1 MNALQVLAACKEQSL
16 SLSSY
21 ALLRESAQSG
31 TPEKE
36 ILSRF
41 DQMLAVMKASAEKA
55 LEAPV
60 RSVSGLTGGDA
71 YLYEQR
77 RKSGTSLLSGT
88 AAKAVAFALSCSE
101 INASMGRIVACP
113 TAGSCGIVPA
123 AVLSVADEHALPREA
138 VVRSLLTAG
147 LVGQIIGEH
156 ACLAGAQGGCQA
168 ECGSASAMAAAAVVE
183 LLGGAPAQSFDAA
196 AISIKNMLGLVCDP
210 VAGLV
215 EIPCVKRNAG
225 GVMNALTAAD
235 LALAGITSHIPFDD
249 TVVAM
254 NRVGRQLPTAL
265 RETATGGLATTKTGL
280 ELAAALQ
287 KRNQTDPE

>member
-1 MNALQVLAACKEQSL
+1 
-16 SLSSY
+16 
-21 ALLRESAQSG
+21 
-31 TPEKE
+31 
-36 ILSRF
+36 
-41 DQMLAVMKASAEKA
+41 MLAVMKASAEKA

-249 TVVAM
+249 TVEAM

>member
-31 TPEKE
+31 APEKE

-77 RKSGTSLLSGT
+77 RKSG
-88 AAKAVAFALSCSE
+88 SE

-156 ACLAGAQGGCQA
+156 AC
-168 ECGSASAMAAAAVVE
+168 
-183 LLGGAPAQSFDAA
+183 
-196 AISIKNMLGLVCDP
+196 
-210 VAGLV
+210 
-215 EIPCVKRNAG
+215 
-225 GVMNALTAAD
+225 
-235 LALAGITSHIPFDD
+235 
-249 TVVAM
+249 
-254 NRVGRQLPTAL
+254 
-265 RETATGGLATTKTGL
+265 
-280 ELAAALQ
+280 
-287 KRNQTDPE
+287 

>member
-31 TPEKE
+31 TPEEE

-147 LVGQIIGEH
+147 LVGQIIG
-156 ACLAGAQGGCQA
+156 
-168 ECGSASAMAAAAVVE
+168 
-183 LLGGAPAQSFDAA
+183 
-196 AISIKNMLGLVCDP
+196 
-210 VAGLV
+210 
-215 EIPCVKRNAG
+215 
-225 GVMNALTAAD
+225 
-235 LALAGITSHIPFDD
+235 
-249 TVVAM
+249 
-254 NRVGRQLPTAL
+254 
-265 RETATGGLATTKTGL
+265 
-280 ELAAALQ
+280 
-287 KRNQTDPE
+287 